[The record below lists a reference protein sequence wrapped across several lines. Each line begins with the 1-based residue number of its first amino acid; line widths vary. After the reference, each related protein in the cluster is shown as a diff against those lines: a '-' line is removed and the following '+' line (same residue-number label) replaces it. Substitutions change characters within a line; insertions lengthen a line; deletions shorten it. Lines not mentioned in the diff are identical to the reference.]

1 MAETISTTP
10 LNVGIIGY
18 GLSATIFHI
27 PFITTTSSLRLHSIL
42 QRNPDASPS
51 APRDHPDLKHFTA
64 LDPFLADPS
73 LHVVVVTTPP
83 QTHFALARAALEAGK
98 HMFVEKPF
106 VPSVAEAEALIRL
119 AREAGRR
126 ICVYQNRRWDS
137 DFLTVRKLLAD
148 GALGRVV
155 EFETHFDRFR
165 PGAPATNWKGTLP
178 MSQGGTVLFDLGTHL
193 LDQVYVLFGLP
204 SSVYAK
210 YAVQRTGVLLG
221 PQNWKDETSD
231 PDPEPD
237 SATLHLFYGGTGT
250 TAVVRMGV
258 VSAEAKQPRFWVRG
272 AGGSYRKRGLDT
284 QEPQLRAGMRT
295 SDAAFGL
302 EGPEWSGTL
311 TTVEDGDGGAMREQP
326 YPNVAPPQTYRR
338 IYELFGA
345 ALQGR
350 EPDVPVPAEQARDV
364 LRIIEAAKESAR
376 TGREVALSSSSS

>member
-1 MAETISTTP
+1 MADSTGTAP

-18 GLSATIFHI
+18 GLSATIFQI
-27 PFITTTSSLRLHSIL
+27 PFIATTSSLKLYSIL
-42 QRNPDASPS
+42 QRNPNASPS
-51 APRDHPDLKHFTA
+51 ATRDHPELQHYTT
-64 LDPFLADPS
+64 LESFLADPS
-73 LHVVVVTTPP
+73 LHVVVISTPP
-83 QTHFALARAALEAGK
+83 QTHFAFAQAALEAGK
-98 HMFVEKPF
+98 HVFVEKPF
-106 VPSVAEAEALIRL
+106 VPSVAEAEALIKLSRD
-119 AREAGRR
+119 RSRK

-148 GALGRVV
+148 GTLGRVV

-165 PGAPATNWKGTLP
+165 LSAATNWKGTLG

-204 SSVYAK
+204 SSIYAK
-210 YAVQRTGVLLG
+210 FAVQRTGELLSA
-221 PQNWKDETSD
+221 QNWPGGADAD

-237 SATLHLFYGGTGT
+237 SATLHLFYAATGT

-258 VSAEAKQPRFWVRG
+258 ASAEVKQPRFWVRG
-272 AGGSYRKRGLDT
+272 TKGSYRKHGLDT
-284 QEPQLRAGMRT
+284 QEPQLRAGMKT
-295 SDAAFGL
+295 SDAGFGL
-302 EGPEWSGTL
+302 EGPEWHGTL
-311 TTVEDGDGGAMREQP
+311 TTVGDDGALSERP
-326 YPNVAPPQTYRR
+326 WPNVAPPQTYAK

-376 TGREVALSSSSS
+376 TGREVALS